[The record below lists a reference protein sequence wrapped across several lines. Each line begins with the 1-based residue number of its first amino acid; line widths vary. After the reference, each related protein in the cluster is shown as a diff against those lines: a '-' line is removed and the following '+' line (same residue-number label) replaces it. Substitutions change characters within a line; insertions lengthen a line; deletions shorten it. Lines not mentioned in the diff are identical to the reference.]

1 MRFIFL
7 LASLLSSIAVAEIA
21 PRQLQDLK
29 AVQFN
34 QGSIITSGL
43 PTKAEFPILQQS
55 GVELVINL
63 IPKGNAS
70 GHDDEASLVTSAGMQ
85 YQQIDVDWKQP
96 TVANVE
102 QFFAIMDANKG
113 KNILIHCAANYRASA
128 FYYLYE
134 LKLGK
139 ADSIDFKQQTMQP
152 WGDLSKSLVQY
163 PQWDALIETV
173 KAKTQ

>member
-7 LASLLSSIAVAEIA
+7 LASLLSSMAIAEVANEN
-21 PRQLQDLK
+21 LQDIK

-34 QGSIITSGL
+34 DGSIITSGL
-43 PTKAEFPILQQS
+43 PTKAQFPALQQA

-63 IPKGNAS
+63 IPVGNSS
-70 GHDDEASLVTSAGMQ
+70 GYADEASLVTSAGMQ

-102 QFFAIMDANKG
+102 QFFTIMDANKG

-134 LKLGK
+134 LKQGK
-139 ADSIDFKQQTMQP
+139 ADSVDFKQQTMQP
-152 WGDLSKSLVQY
+152 WGDLPQSLAQY
-163 PQWDALIETV
+163 PQWDDLIETV
-173 KAKTQ
+173 KANNL

>member
-1 MRFIFL
+1 M
-7 LASLLSSIAVAEIA
+7 AIAQIA
-21 PRQLQDLK
+21 PDNLTNIK

-34 QGSIITSGL
+34 DGTIITSGL
-43 PTKAEFPILQQS
+43 PSKAEFPALQQA

-63 IPKGNAS
+63 IPAGNSS
-70 GHDDEASLVTSAGMQ
+70 GHDDEASLVANTGMQ

-134 LKLGK
+134 LKQGK
-139 ADSIDFKQQTMQP
+139 ADSVEFKQQTMQP
-152 WGDLSKSLVQY
+152 WGDLSESLVEY
-163 PQWDALIETV
+163 PQWHELIETV
-173 KAKTQ
+173 KTSNP

>member
-1 MRFIFL
+1 MRFLFL
-7 LASLLSSIAVAEIA
+7 VASLLSSMAVAEIA
-21 PRQLQDLK
+21 PQQLQNLK

-34 QGSIITSGL
+34 DGSIITSGL
-43 PTKAEFPILQQS
+43 PTKAEFPALQQA

-63 IPKGNAS
+63 IPKGNSS
-70 GHDDEASLVTSAGMQ
+70 GHDDEASLVTSTGMQ

-128 FYYLYE
+128 FYYLYQ
-134 LKLGK
+134 LKQGK
-139 ADSIDFKQQTMQP
+139 ADSSDFKQQTMQP
-152 WGDLSKSLVQY
+152 WGDLSQSLAQY
-163 PQWDALIETV
+163 PQWNDLIEAV
-173 KAKTQ
+173 KADKK